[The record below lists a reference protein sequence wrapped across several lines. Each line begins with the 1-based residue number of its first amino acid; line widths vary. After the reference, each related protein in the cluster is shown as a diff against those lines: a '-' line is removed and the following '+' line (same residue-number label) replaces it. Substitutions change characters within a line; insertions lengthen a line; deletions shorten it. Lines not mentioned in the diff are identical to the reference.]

1 MLTASLTCCENISD
15 LVTLPDA
22 QRQKE
27 GGHKCLFV
35 CVCAFVCSVHC
46 LGSQQVGESSYRKIK
61 MAASTRCRR

>member
-22 QRQKE
+22 QREEE
-27 GGHKCLFV
+27 GEHECLS
-35 CVCAFVCSVHC
+35 VCAFVCSVHC